1 MFRRIWTTLT
11 VKKVQVLTCLNEF
24 ELPVRVYY
32 EDTDAGGV
40 VYHANYLR
48 FMERARTEWLRHLGF
63 EQDTLAAQGIVFVVG
78 SLDIAYRKPARFN
91 EQLFVKTA
99 INNVGKASITF
110 KQTIWRQDNNGN
122 RELLTSGEVKVVCV
136 ENRAWR
142 PTPIPSDIRELI

>member
-1 MFRRIWTTLT
+1 
-11 VKKVQVLTCLNEF
+11 LNEF

-63 EQDTLAAQGIVFVVG
+63 EQDALAAQGIVFVVG

-99 INNVGKASITF
+99 INSMGKASMVF
-110 KQTIWRQDNNGN
+110 GQTIWRQDNGGS
-122 RELLTSGEVKVVCV
+122 RELLTSSEVKVVCV
-136 ENRAWR
+136 DNRAWR
-142 PTPIPSDIRELI
+142 PVPIPTEIRELMK